1 MYLLLLYC
9 RSILILPTPIDG
21 KTVETV
27 SDLILGGPK
36 SLEMVIAAMK
46 FKDTPWKESYD
57 QPAAAVAAKSLQA
70 RLTLCDPIGSTPP
83 GSPSLDSILKTETLL
98 CQQRSI

>member
-1 MYLLLLYC
+1 
-9 RSILILPTPIDG
+9 
-21 KTVETV
+21 
-27 SDLILGGPK
+27 
-36 SLEMVIAAMK
+36 MVIAAMK

-83 GSPSLDSILKTETLL
+83 GSPSLDSILKSRGITSPAKVHLVMIIVFPVVMYGCESWIVMYG
-98 CQQRSI
+98 CEES